1 MLNIQI
7 KGRWGILRQTNLLD
21 MIKFQLKPQNPLKF
35 CVSLQLF
42 SEFSI
47 WNGKS
52 ACELE
57 IRWNC
62 PGPQKRLYINKDKLS
77 PYINPTGL
85 IQSF

>member
-1 MLNIQI
+1 MSA
-7 KGRWGILRQTNLLD
+7 
-21 MIKFQLKPQNPLKF
+21 F
-35 CVSLQLF
+35 QLF

-52 ACELE
+52 DVELE

-77 PYINPTGL
+77 PYNNPTGL